1 MIVLPPCRVPGVMSA
16 EVSIIVPVWNGRPL
30 VERLLR
36 GLRVQT
42 HPIAKILVIDNGST
56 DGAPEAAEALGAEVI
71 RMGSNTGFSRAVN
84 RGIQESRTE
93 WVGVMNSDVEPAPDW
108 LERLLEAAQ
117 QPGTWFAAGKILNA
131 TNRQQ
136 IDGTY
141 DALCRG
147 GCAWRVG
154 HGRTDGPEFSAAR
167 DIWFAPATATLYRAE
182 LFRRVGLLDDMFE
195 SYLEDV
201 EFGFRCACLNY
212 AGRYTPAALAYH
224 VGSATLGRWHAQVV
238 KRISRNQ
245 VLLLAKYYPVRLL
258 VRFAWPVL
266 LSQTL
271 WGFLA
276 LRHGAFWAFLHGKI
290 SGLAQF
296 STERHGS
303 RHLRAD
309 AGRIAGIVRET
320 ERDINRLQRQT
331 GFDWYWRVY
340 FALTAG
346 GAD

>member
-1 MIVLPPCRVPGVMSA
+1 MSS

-30 VERLLR
+30 IERLIPCLR
-36 GLRVQT
+36 AQT
-42 HPIAKILVIDNGST
+42 HPIAKILVVDNGST
-56 DGAPEAAEALGAEVI
+56 DGAPEAAATLGAEVI

-84 RGIQESRTE
+84 RGIQASHTE
-93 WVGVMNSDVEPAPDW
+93 WLAVVNSDVEPAPDW
-108 LERLLEAAQ
+108 LERLMEAAQ
-117 QPGTWFAAGKILNA
+117 QPNTWFAAGKIFNA
-131 TNRQQ
+131 ARRSQ

-154 HGRTDGPEFSAAR
+154 HGRSDGPEFSTAR

-182 LFRRVGLLDDMFE
+182 LFRRVGLLDEVFE

-212 AGRYTPAALAYH
+212 RGRYTPAAVAYH
-224 VGSATLGRWHAQVV
+224 IGSATLGRWHAQVV
-238 KRISRNQ
+238 KKISRNQ
-245 VLLLAKYYPVRLL
+245 VLLLAKYYPAALL
-258 VRFAWPVL
+258 LRFAWPVL

-276 LRHGAFWAFLHGKI
+276 LRHGAFWAFVHGKI
-290 SGLAQF
+290 SGLAHFRTQ
-296 STERHGS
+296 RRRS
-303 RHLRAD
+303 RELRIN
-309 AGRIAGIVRET
+309 AGRIAGILREA